1 MNVLSLIWMELIQDY
16 QLFMTVKV
24 EFVQVM
30 KKDSLIAQEVN
41 GIIITVVIMKMLLF
55 VVWLKHQNQNI
66 MKVNSILLGIKLNG
80 TMMDTSLL

>member
-1 MNVLSLIWMELIQDY
+1 
-16 QLFMTVKV
+16 V